1 MDLKRLLIKT
11 LLHLSSVQKSC
22 RLSLDIMSF
31 ADSCLRV
38 HGGPVTKSSFFS
50 PFLPFG
56 PGDWILLPLCCSE
69 GWSRVD
75 AWLKLWQWKCIKH
88 RPSEQMFACL
98 LLSEDHF
105 PAGINRVDTV
115 YLKLLALTLWH
126 NATLTGVGYLVPNL
140 TFIDSNTFQCTLSI
154 SHMENTT
161 AKETFVVS
169 KPWNH
174 KYFQDFETSNLQT

>member
-22 RLSLDIMSF
+22 RPSLDIMSS

-88 RPSEQMFACL
+88 RPSEQMFSCL

-115 YLKLLALTLWH
+115 YFKLLALTQQKKHLWFQSPETT
-126 NATLTGVGYLVPNL
+126 NISMTLKPR
-140 TFIDSNTFQCTLSI
+140 TFKTKNWMCGCF
-154 SHMENTT
+154 T
-161 AKETFVVS
+161 AVCNHFVKV
-169 KPWNH
+169 
-174 KYFQDFETSNLQT
+174 LQSLH